1 MFKSILTAIFSVLI
15 IPIVFS
21 QSKTPE
27 NGELYIDTVVPRID
41 ITINPDTLVWIYE
54 NVWSNTE
61 FHADFVFDNGNV
73 RDTVKSVGF
82 RLRGNTSRVSQ
93 KKSFKVS
100 FNTFKSKKFYG
111 VEKLNLNGEHNDPS
125 IMRAKMMWDILRSWG
140 IPAPRVN
147 HVRLFI
153 NDVYYGLYLNVEHID
168 EEFIKERFDNNDG
181 NLYKCT
187 YPADLKYLGS
197 DPNVYKLPN
206 GGGRVY
212 ELQTNEMADDYS
224 DLANFIDILNN
235 KPNSDFICELGEVLN
250 IYDYLKIAAADIFCG
265 NWDGY
270 IFNNNNFYLYHNLE
284 TDKME
289 YIPYDTDNTFGIDW
303 FNIDWAERNMYNWEK
318 DGTTRPLYTRMMDH
332 PELRKQFTYYA
343 KQLIEDELD
352 IDAIIQ
358 NVENRKL
365 MIAQYVA
372 NDPYYPLDYGYS
384 YDDFL
389 NSYNQGTGNHV
400 KYGLY
405 PFLIARKLSM
415 QNQLEVGNMVPLIKY
430 IKHKRELGEQIQI
443 QARVEAQ
450 AFPLIVKVIYN
461 QNGGNL
467 EEELMTTNGDGIY
480 RATLNTIKLETEV
493 QYQIQ
498 VMDNNGQVQTL
509 PCQAYNVI
517 AITGDKPL
525 LFVNEIMASNTST
538 LADEYGNFSD
548 WVEIYNGDDKDV
560 FLGDFYLSDNLSWPD
575 KWKLPNVTLAA
586 GDFEL
591 IWTDGNPTLGT
602 HHADFKLDKGGES
615 IGIFNSNLNPVDSL
629 SFGNQLAD
637 ISFGRESDAA
647 NQWITFSSPTPKASN
662 NSTPLGIDLIVK
674 ENGLNIYPNPVNG
687 GRIYFDQ
694 EIDCTIYTISGVKVF
709 EAREV
714 SSIESKY
721 FKPGIYFVIS
731 KTGAKGRFIVY

>member
-15 IPIVFS
+15 IPIAFS

-27 NGELYIDTVVPRID
+27 NGELYIDTLVPRID
-41 ITINPDTLVWIYE
+41 IVINPDTLVWIYE

-82 RLRGNTSRVSQ
+82 RLRGNTSRVSK

-100 FNTFKSKKFYG
+100 FNTYKSKKFYG

-168 EEFIKERFDNNDG
+168 EEFLKDRYDNNDG

-187 YPADLKYLGS
+187 YPADLKYLSS
-197 DPNVYKLPN
+197 DPNAYKLNN
-206 GGGRVY
+206 GSGRVY
-212 ELQTNEMADDYS
+212 ELQTNETADDYS

-235 KPNSDFICELGEVLN
+235 KPNSDLICELGEVLN

-270 IFNNNNFYLYHNLE
+270 IFNNNNFYLYHNIE
-284 TDKME
+284 TDKLE

-303 FNIDWAERNMYNWEK
+303 FNIDWAERNIYNWEK

-343 KQLIEDELD
+343 KQLIEEELD

-358 NVENRKL
+358 DVENRKL

-389 NSYNQGTGNHV
+389 NSYTQGTGNHV

-415 QNQLEVGNMVPLIKY
+415 QNQLEEGNMVPLIKY

-443 QARVEAQ
+443 QAKVEAQ
-450 AFPLIVKVIYN
+450 AFPLIVKVVYN
-461 QNGGNL
+461 ENGG
-467 EEELMTTNGDGIY
+467 ELKDALMSTDGDGIY
-480 RATLNTIKLETEV
+480 SATLTNIALETEV

-509 PCQAYNVI
+509 PCQAYTVI
-517 AITGDKPL
+517 AIIGDRPL

-560 FLGDFYLSDNLSWPD
+560 FLGDFYLTDNLNWPD

-591 IWTDGNPTLGT
+591 IWTDGDPNLGT

-629 SFGNQLAD
+629 SFDNQLTD
-637 ISFGRESDAA
+637 ISFGRETDASP
-647 NQWITFSSPTPKASN
+647 QWITFTTPTPKASN
-662 NSTPLGIDLIVK
+662 SSIALDIGELPNEKQIYV
-674 ENGLNIYPNPVNG
+674 YPNPAHG
-687 GRIYFDQ
+687 GRIYLSQ
-694 EIDCTIYTISGVKVF
+694 EINAWVYNSSGVCVYKGNNIK
-709 EAREV
+709 
-714 SSIESKY
+714 SIDISKY
-721 FKPGIYFVIS
+721 TLGLYIIISEEGFK
-731 KTGAKGRFIVY
+731 TRFIVY